1 MIFDHLAYVAPGMGE
16 RRKRRLIM
24 KRIVTILIVVILL
37 GVGGYFGYR
46 YIQTQ
51 QAAQRED
58 YQTVKISRGDLTATV
73 GATGIVRSNQTA
85 ILSWQTSGSIGAL
98 DVAVGDM
105 VKADQVLAELNQSS
119 LPQSI
124 ILARADLVTAQ
135 RNLDSLLN
143 SDTARAQALQNLV
156 AAQKEMEDAENN
168 RLRKQFARSD
178 QDQIDVAKANLALA
192 EEEVRKAEDAFNDVA
207 HRAENDP
214 QRAAMLSKLANARD
228 QRDRAQANL
237 NWLLS
242 KPDEL
247 EISEADARVEMAAAR
262 LKDAE
267 REWERLKDGPD
278 PDDIAAAEARIAA
291 IQATLDLVK
300 LTSPFA
306 GTLTEV
312 RSHEGEQVSPG
323 TVSFRLDDLSKLLVD
338 VEITEVDINRIRPGQ
353 LVNLSFDAITGK
365 TYTGVV
371 SEVGTVGASVSG
383 LVNFTVTIELRDAD
397 ELGRPGMTAAVN
409 IITETVEDVLLV
421 SNRAVRLR
429 EGKRVVY
436 VLEAGVPTAK
446 EITLG
451 LTSEQFSQLLSDTLP
466 EGTVLVLNPP
476 TEFDMTSGG
485 MFR

>member
-1 MIFDHLAYVAPGMGE
+1 
-16 RRKRRLIM
+16 M
-24 KRIVTILIVVILL
+24 KRIVTILIVVVLL
-37 GVGGYFGYR
+37 AVGGYFAFR
-46 YIQTQ
+46 YFQAQ
-51 QAAQRED
+51 RAAQSQD
-58 YQTVKISRGDLTATV
+58 YQTVQISRGDLTATV
-73 GATGIVRSNQTA
+73 GATGVVRSKQTS
-85 ILSWQTSGSIGAL
+85 ILSWQTSGSIGSL
-98 DVAVGDM
+98 DVEVGDW
-105 VKADQVLAELNQSS
+105 VKTDQLLAELSESS

-124 ILARADLVTAQ
+124 ILARADLVTAK

-143 SDTARAQALQNLV
+143 SDIARAQAMQTLV
-156 AAQKEMEDAENN
+156 AAQQEMEDADNN
-168 RLRKQFARSD
+168 RLRKQYARSD

-192 EEEVRKAEDAFNDVA
+192 EEEVRVAEDAYNDVS

-242 KPDEL
+242 KPDVL

-262 LKDAE
+262 LEDAE

-278 PDDIAAAEARIAA
+278 PDDIAAAEARISA
-291 IQATLDLVK
+291 IEATLNLIK
-300 LTSPFA
+300 LTAPFG

-338 VEITEVDINRIRPGQ
+338 VDITEVDINRIRPGQ
-353 LVNLSFDAITGK
+353 PVSLSFDAITGK
-365 TYTGVV
+365 TYNGVV
-371 SEVGTVGASVSG
+371 SEVGTVGSLASG
-383 LVNFTVTIELRDAD
+383 LVNFKVTIELSDAD
-397 ELGRPGMTAAVN
+397 EMVRPGMTAAVN

-436 VLEAGVPTAK
+436 VLEAGVPTARD
-446 EITLG
+446 ITLG
-451 LTSEQFSQLLSDTLP
+451 LTSDQFSQVVGDNLP

-476 TEFDMTSGG
+476 SEFDMASGG